1 LRINSIFEEHLAFI
15 LRKTKK
21 ARVIMYDKEIQASLK
36 RAMEQLQQAVT
47 GGEFPEALPH
57 AREVLRL
64 LLIQNFEM
72 EARQTMVQVVES
84 AAREVMERGAPRKE
98 SVREQPPAPSAPPV
112 AVPEPVTELPVMTPE
127 IRVVPVPEGPPKRII
142 ADVVSGQR
150 RPSVADRLAA
160 EVPKNLSLNERMLLT
175 KALFRGQSEDFDKVY
190 RMALDQGSAD
200 QACTF
205 LIEVVGP
212 DYGWK
217 ADAPPVEQLLAHIRR
232 VMTS

>member
-21 ARVIMYDKEIQASLK
+21 ARVIMYDKDIQASLK

-64 LLIQNFEM
+64 LLIQNFAE
-72 EARQTMVQVVES
+72 EARLSMVQVVES
-84 AAREVMERGAPRKE
+84 AAKEMMERGAPRAE
-98 SVREQPPAPSAPPV
+98 PTREVRQEAPVQQPIATEAT
-112 AVPEPVTELPVMTPE
+112 PEMPILTPE
-127 IRVVPVPEGPPKRII
+127 IRVVPVPEGPPKRVV
-142 ADVVSGQR
+142 ADVVSPVR

-160 EVPKNLSLNERMLLT
+160 EVPKNLSLNERMLMT

-190 RMALDQGSAD
+190 RMALDQGTAD

-205 LIEVVGP
+205 LLEVVGP

-217 ADAPPVEQLLAHIRR
+217 ADAAPVEQFLAHIRR
-232 VMTS
+232 VMTT